1 MSERRM
7 IAMEGNEAVSSVAHR
22 TNEVIVIYP
31 ITPSSTMGEYAD
43 EKSANGEKNIWGT
56 VPQVTE
62 MQSEAGAAGA
72 CHGALQAGSLT
83 TTFTA
88 SQGLLLMIP
97 NMYKIAGEMTPFCM
111 HVSART
117 VATHALSIFG
127 DQSDVM
133 ACRQTGFS
141 MLASG
146 SVQEAQDMA
155 MIGQAATLKGRLP
168 VLHFFDGFR
177 TSAEISKII
186 ELTDDDIKA
195 MIDDEDIKRH
205 RDHALSPDDPVLR
218 GAAQNPD
225 TFFQMQEARNTVY
238 QGFPALMQETM
249 DRFAKVT
256 GRQYKLF
263 DYIGHPEAEKVI
275 IMMGSGAET
284 ADETIAYLNS
294 QGEKLGILKVRLF
307 RPFSVDAFVSAIPT
321 TVKSIAVMDRTKEPG
336 AIGEPLYQD
345 IVTALAEAKASGS
358 RATAADPVVIGGRYG
373 LSSKEFTPVMVKA
386 VFDELD
392 KENPRSHFTVGIN
405 DDVTGLS
412 LDLDPD
418 FALPKPDV
426 KRAIF
431 WGLGADGTVG
441 ANKNSIKI
449 IAENTDSY
457 AQAYFVYDSKKSG
470 GYTTSHLRFSPE
482 PIQSPYLVSRASF
495 VACHKFGFLEKYDVL
510 EHAEEGAV
518 FLLNAPYKK
527 DDVWNRIPKSVQQ
540 TIIDRKLKVFTIDAA
555 TVASEAGMG
564 RRINTIMQTC
574 FFAISG
580 VLPRDEAIAQIK
592 KSIEKTYMRKGPEV
606 VKKNFEAV
614 DMTIAN
620 LFEVDVPATATADFD
635 VPPAVPEAAPDF
647 VKQVTGM
654 MLANKGDLLPVSAF
668 PIDGTWPTGTS
679 QFEKRNLA
687 QEIPVWEESLCIQCN
702 KCAMVC
708 PHAAIR
714 VKTFEGDALSDAPA
728 TFKSMDYK
736 GKEFGEV
743 KYSVQVAPEDCTG
756 CQLCVRVCPGKD
768 KKNPDRLSLE
778 MVPHESLIEQ
788 ERENFEFFLSLPDP
802 DRSKLKTNVKMS
814 QFAKPL
820 IEFSGACVGC
830 GETPYLKLM
839 TQLYGDRAMIANATG
854 CSSIFG
860 GNLPTTPYTTDGCGR
875 GPAWANS
882 LFEDNAE
889 FGMGFRLAIDKHRDL
904 AIVLVKALADHIGG
918 DLAGEIVDHARD
930 RDEDG
935 VIAQR
940 MRVAALKEKVAT
952 LGTPE
957 AARLLNVA
965 DYLIHKSVWIAGG
978 DGWAYDIGYGGLDH
992 VLASGENVNIL
1003 VMDTEVYS
1011 NTGGQQ
1017 SKATTIG
1024 AAAKFAVAGK
1034 VLPKKDLGLMAM
1046 AYGTAYVA
1054 QVAFGARDAQTV
1066 KAFEEAESYDGPSLI
1081 IGYSNCIA
1089 HGYDMADAL
1098 DQHKRAVETG
1108 YWPLYRFDPRKLGT
1122 GVAALT
1128 LDSKAPAGSLAE
1140 YMSHETRFRTV
1151 EQQNPEL
1158 YAQLLVK
1165 AEKDIKKRYAMYE
1178 KLAEFK
1184 IDYSE
1189 GEESSQAAE

>member
-1 MSERRM
+1 MAERRM
-7 IAMEGNEAVSSVAHR
+7 ITVEGNEAVSSVAHR

-43 EKSANGEKNIWGT
+43 EWSAKGQTNIWGT

-155 MIGQAATLKGRLP
+155 LIGQTATLRGRVP

-177 TSAEISKII
+177 TSAEVSKII
-186 ELTDDDIKA
+186 EITDDEIKA
-195 MIDDEDIKRH
+195 MISDKDIQRH
-205 RDHALSPDDPVLR
+205 RAHALTPESPVLR

-238 QGFPALMQETM
+238 QGFPDLVQDTM
-249 DRFAKVT
+249 DQFAAVT

-263 DYIGHPEAEKVI
+263 DYVGHPEAEKVI
-275 IMMGSGAET
+275 IIMGSGAET
-284 ADETIAYLNS
+284 ADETAAYLNS
-294 QGEKLGILKVRLF
+294 QGEKVGVLKVRLF
-307 RPFSVDAFVSAIPT
+307 RPFSIDAFVSALPT
-321 TVKSIAVMDRTKEPG
+321 SVKSIAVMDRTKEAG
-336 AIGEPLYQD
+336 AIGEPLYLD
-345 IVTALAEAKASGS
+345 IVAALAEAKAKGQ
-358 RATAADPVVIGGRYG
+358 RATAIDPVVIGGRYG

-392 KENPRSHFTVGIN
+392 KSDPKMHFTVGIK

-412 LDLDPD
+412 LDLDPN
-418 FALPKPDV
+418 FSLPKPQV

-449 IAENTDSY
+449 IAENTDFY
-457 AQAYFVYDSKKSG
+457 AQGYFVYDSKKSG
-470 GYTTSHLRFSPE
+470 GYTTSHLRFSPD
-482 PIQSPYLVSRASF
+482 PIQSAYLVSRASF

-510 EHAEEGAV
+510 EHAEEGGV
-518 FLLNAPYKK
+518 FLLNAPYPK
-527 DDVWNRIPKSVQQ
+527 DEVWSRIPKSVQQ
-540 TIIDRKLKVFTIDAA
+540 TIIDKKLKVYTIDAT
-555 TVASEAGMG
+555 TVAGEAGMG

-606 VKKNFEAV
+606 VKQNFEAV
-614 DMTIAN
+614 DMTLAN
-620 LFEVDVPATATADFD
+620 LFEIEIPAQADADFD
-635 VPPAVPEAAPDF
+635 VPPAVPEKAPDF
-647 VKQVTGM
+647 VKQVTGL

-668 PIDGTWPTGTS
+668 PADGTWPTGTS
-679 QFEKRNLA
+679 QYEKRNLA
-687 QEIPVWEESLCIQCN
+687 QEIPVWEEELCIQCN

-714 VKTFEGDALSDAPA
+714 VKAFEPSALDGAPE

-736 GKEFGEV
+736 GKEFGEA

-756 CQLCVRVCPGKD
+756 CQICVRVCPGKD
-768 KKNPDRLSLE
+768 KKNPDRLSLT
-778 MVPHESLIEQ
+778 MVPQAPLVEK
-788 ERENFEFFLSLPDP
+788 ERENFDFFLTLPDP
-802 DRSKLKTNVKMS
+802 DRSKLKTNVKLS
-814 QFAKPL
+814 QFARPL
-820 IEFSGACVGC
+820 MEFSGACVGC

-839 TQLYGDRAMIANATG
+839 TQLYGDRAMVANATG

-904 AIVLVKALADHIGG
+904 AIVMVKAMADQIGG
-918 DLAGEIVDHARD
+918 TLAEELVAHAND
-930 RDEDG
+930 REEEG

-940 MRVAALKEKVAT
+940 VRVDALKEKLAP

-957 AARLLNVA
+957 AAQLLSVA
-965 DYLIHKSVWIAGG
+965 DYLVHKSVWITGG

-1034 VLPKKDLGLMAM
+1034 VLPKKDLGMMAM

-1066 KAFEEAESYDGPSLI
+1066 KAFEEAESYNGPSLI
-1081 IGYSNCIA
+1081 IAYSNCIA

-1122 GVAALT
+1122 GESALT
-1128 LDSKAPAGSLAE
+1128 LDSKAPTGSLAE
-1140 YMSHETRFRTV
+1140 YMGHETRFRTV
-1151 EQQNPEL
+1151 QQQNPEL
-1158 YAQLLVK
+1158 YATLLVK

-1178 KLAEFK
+1178 KMAEFK
-1184 IDYSE
+1184 IDLRDDQGQSE
-1189 GEESSQAAE
+1189 AAE

>member
-56 VPQVTE
+56 IPQVTE

-263 DYIGHPEAEKVI
+263 DYIGHPEAEKVV

-345 IVTALAEAKASGS
+345 IVTALTEAKASGN
-358 RATAADPVVIGGRYG
+358 RATATDPVVIGGRYG

-392 KENPRSHFTVGIN
+392 KDNPRSHFTVGIN

-495 VACHKFGFLEKYDVL
+495 VACHKFGFLEKYDIL

-518 FLLNAPYKK
+518 FLLNAPYDK

-614 DMTIAN
+614 DMTLAN
-620 LFEVDVPATATADFD
+620 LFEIDVPATATADFD
-635 VPPAVPEAAPDF
+635 VPPAVPESAPDF

-668 PIDGTWPTGTS
+668 PVDGTWPTGTS

-714 VKTFEGDALSDAPA
+714 VKTFEGDALDDAPA

-736 GKEFGEV
+736 GKEFGEA

-768 KKNPDRLSLE
+768 KNDPNRLSLE
-778 MVPHESLIEQ
+778 MVPHEALIEQ

-889 FGMGFRLAIDKHRDL
+889 FGMGFRLAVDKHRDL
-904 AIVLVKALADHIGG
+904 ATVLVKALANEIGG
-918 DLAGEIVDHARD
+918 DLAGEIIDHARD

-940 MRVAALKEKVAT
+940 LRVAALKEKVAAI
-952 LGTPE
+952 GTPE

-1122 GVAALT
+1122 GVPALT
-1128 LDSKAPAGSLAE
+1128 LDSKAPTGSLAE